1 MAKAKMVEKKI
12 DAEDELRSQI
22 VRYRALATSPALA
35 AGERMRAERA
45 LTAALN
51 SWRGANLSPAMVMRH
66 PAFTA
71 AMHRI
76 FAVLANY
83 PDAEKAVNQAL
94 NAE

>member
-1 MAKAKMVEKKI
+1 MVEKGL
-12 DAEDELRSQI
+12 DAEMELKSQI
-22 VRYRALATSPALA
+22 VRYRELATCTSLA

-51 SWRGANLSPAMVMRH
+51 LWRGSGLTPAQVMRH
-66 PAFTA
+66 PAFTQ